1 METRTGS
8 GEVLRLLGIAR
19 RAGGVAPG
27 TQGARRA
34 LSSGTAKLVVIA
46 DDASPVQLK
55 KIESII
61 RKKAV
66 PRVVLG
72 DRVLLGAAVGEP
84 GLSAL
89 AVTDAGLA
97 EQILRRLGAGTPT
110 ESQFK

>member
-1 METRTGS
+1 METRIGS
-8 GEVLRLLGIAR
+8 SEALRLLGIAR
-19 RAGGVAPG
+19 RAGGVAKG

-34 LSSGTAKLVVIA
+34 LEAGTAKLIVVA
-46 DDASPVQLK
+46 GDASPVQLK

-61 RKKAV
+61 RKRAV

-84 GLSAL
+84 PLSAL
-89 AVTDAGLA
+89 AVIDTGLA
-97 EQILRRLGAGTPT
+97 EQILRRLESGMPT